1 MMLKRSFMLVG
12 MFSVSLFSYAS
23 EGSISAGESTFRTVG
38 GYGCIACHGLYGQG
52 GGNVGGNIRGKSLN
66 DLKYSLE
73 HEQTMKLLGDALS
86 EQDKIN
92 LAEYMEYL
100 GTFQLVDW
108 MYEGTKGALL
118 SVSIDSGKKSQL
130 VVLNKMFES
139 MSIDLSPLA
148 GKHLTLRVEPY
159 ETQYFEW
166 LPEKGVYELSY
177 GDEAVS
183 INVK

>member
-1 MMLKRSFMLVG
+1 MMLKRLFMLAG
-12 MFSVSLFSYAS
+12 MFSVSLFTYAS
-23 EGSISAGESTFRTVG
+23 EDSISAGESTFRTVG

-52 GGNVGGNIRGKSLN
+52 GGNVGGNIRGNSLN

>member
-1 MMLKRSFMLVG
+1 

-23 EGSISAGESTFRTVG
+23 EDSISAGESTFRTVG

-52 GGNVGGNIRGKSLN
+52 GGNVGGNIIGSSLN

-73 HEQTMKLLGDALS
+73 HEQAMKLLGDALS

-92 LAEYMEYL
+92 LADYMEYL

-108 MYEGTKGALL
+108 MYEGTKGRLL
-118 SVSIDSGKKSQL
+118 SVSIDSGKKSKL
-130 VVLNKMFES
+130 VVLNKTFEP
-139 MSIDLSPLA
+139 MSIDLSSLA
-148 GKHLTLRVEPY
+148 GEHLILRVEPY
-159 ETQYFEW
+159 DTQLFEW

-177 GDEAVS
+177 GNEI
-183 INVK
+183 INIDVK